1 MVILADG
8 FHDFAVRE
16 LLPAN
21 RIYPWRNTMRRIY
34 HHSLEGRRGSYTAYN
49 DPNRFPT
56 GWTGTVAYDGT
67 AYQHAPV
74 WAGLAHGGPWAN
86 SNGPGW
92 EAEGGLDDGDGDG
105 IDEPLTPAQVATYQ
119 RIHADMAAF
128 TGYTYIRDGT
138 NQDFRLVEHREAAQ
152 TACPSGRYAP
162 LWAALNQEESLTP
175 EDVAAISAGQFLELL
190 AQAIGA
196 KESTFSDTVMV
207 DLIRSRLTGVSSTN
221 RKIDDHI
228 ANHAAGLY
236 SAAIKPGTEG
246 KVIFQ

>member
-1 MVILADG
+1 MILPDG

-74 WAGLAHGGPWAN
+74 WAGLAHGGPDAN
-86 SNGPGW
+86 PYGPGW

-128 TGYTYIRDGT
+128 TGFTYIRDGT

-162 LWAALNQEESLTP
+162 LWAALNQEDSLTP
-175 EDVAAISAGQFLELL
+175 EDKAKLDAVYAA
-190 AQAIGA
+190 
-196 KESTFSDTVMV
+196 
-207 DLIRSRLTGVSSTN
+207 LTGGVPGVIEAWNAKGNGMIPAYNELVFPHITN
-221 RKIDDHI
+221 HP
-228 ANHAAGLY
+228 
-236 SAAIKPGTEG
+236 SG
-246 KVIFQ
+246 KHTHTIGESR